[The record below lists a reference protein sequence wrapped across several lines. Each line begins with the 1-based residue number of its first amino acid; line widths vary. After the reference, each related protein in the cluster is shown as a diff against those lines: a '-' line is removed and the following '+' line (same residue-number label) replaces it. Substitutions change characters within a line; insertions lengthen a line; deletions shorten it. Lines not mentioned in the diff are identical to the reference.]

1 MATIFIRIERV
12 ELGTPLDHPPALNIR
27 FQPKLKQLAPNT
39 VLPAVNFCLMPRG
52 VWLNL
57 LAILTLLLVLPMA
70 GPGGAFGEGFEV
82 GV

>member
-39 VLPAVNFCLMPRG
+39 VLPARELLSHATRRLAESLGNLSLVVGLTHGRTWRG
-52 VWLNL
+52 VW
-57 LAILTLLLVLPMA
+57 
-70 GPGGAFGEGFEV
+70 GGV
-82 GV
+82 